1 MLPWRIRIGPVVSE
15 VPDPLRRLNV
25 LLEALFIA
33 HATIY
38 DLHRRVVSAERATPT
53 SQRLLAESAQIV
65 LQSTPEASAA
75 VRRLASQWHEQSV
88 LNPEVADLTAVK
100 LEEQLV
106 DVEVV
111 LRDLL
116 DRERAIAA
124 DLRAR
129 AGEER

>member
-1 MLPWRIRIGPVVSE
+1 VSE

-33 HATIY
+33 HTTIY
-38 DLHRRVVSAERATPT
+38 DLHRRVLSVERATPT

-65 LQSTPEASAA
+65 LQRTPEATAA
-75 VRRLASQWHEQSV
+75 VRRLAGQWHEQSV
-88 LNPEVADLTAVK
+88 LNPEAADRTAAK

-106 DVEVV
+106 DVEAV

-116 DRERAIAA
+116 DRESAIAA
-124 DLRAR
+124 DLRAL
-129 AGEER
+129 AEEGR